1 MLYGSPLDHTI
12 LLASYFLH
20 LEIKC
25 WIIIGFALPRGL
37 SSYVL
42 VEHFHNKILRSND
55 HITSGMCGGNEGYVW
70 YIYDAVAGERYELRE
85 IGCPLKTV
93 SYVFDSENVSST
105 KYMCKNRFLLL
116 KPFTYMFFSF

>member
-12 LLASYFLH
+12 LLASYFIH

-37 SSYVL
+37 TSYVL

-55 HITSGMCGGNEGYVW
+55 QIRTSGMCGGNEGYVW

-93 SYVFDSENVSST
+93 SYVFDSENVS
-105 KYMCKNRFLLL
+105 KCL
-116 KPFTYMFFSF
+116 